1 MMKKNFVGVS
11 DIIAL
16 LVSSAK
22 VRFNAFRALED
33 GQTNHLGDI
42 WTSNDWAKDLD
53 VWRHD

>member
-1 MMKKNFVGVS
+1 MKKNFVGVS

-42 WTSNDWAKDLD
+42 WTSNDWAICLD
-53 VWRHD
+53 VWRHV